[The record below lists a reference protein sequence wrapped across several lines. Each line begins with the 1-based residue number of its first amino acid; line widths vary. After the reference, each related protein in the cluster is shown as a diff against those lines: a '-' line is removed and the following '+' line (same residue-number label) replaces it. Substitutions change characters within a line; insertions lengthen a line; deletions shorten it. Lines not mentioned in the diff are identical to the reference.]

1 MAKLTIDQR
10 LEKLAQ
16 QMNIEGKELMS
27 HKSETY
33 KMRGTELRVAGA
45 MILEWANE
53 IKGEA
58 DELEASSPEADETVS
73 AEAEDSVDKSE
84 EV

>member
-53 IKGEA
+53 IKGDTEHGLDKSESA
-58 DELEASSPEADETVS
+58 ANETVS
-73 AEAEDSVDKSE
+73 AEAEGSVEASE
-84 EV
+84 